1 MLLSFYFFKVQLMES
16 KLLSEIYEYFVLSG
30 KDTRFKPEVY
40 GFVLASLD
48 FHRSKSEKEG
58 HLDAHELVEAVSELA
73 RMKFGPMAKCVLA
86 NWGVTES
93 IHIGAIVY
101 NLIEMDILTK
111 TDDDT
116 LEQFKTKITLP
127 EYLAVDKTYVID
139 KKKMKKL
146 KDS

>member
-1 MLLSFYFFKVQLMES
+1 MES
-16 KLLSEIYEYFVLSG
+16 KLLSDIYEYFVLSG

-40 GFVLASLD
+40 GFVLAGLD

-73 RMKFGPMAKCVLA
+73 RMKFGPMARSVLA

-93 IHIGAIVY
+93 IHIGTIVY

-111 TDDDT
+111 TEDDT
-116 LEQFKTKITLP
+116 LEQFNTKTPLS
-127 EYLAVDKTYVID
+127 EYLAMGESYVVN
-139 KKKMKKL
+139 KKMIKKL